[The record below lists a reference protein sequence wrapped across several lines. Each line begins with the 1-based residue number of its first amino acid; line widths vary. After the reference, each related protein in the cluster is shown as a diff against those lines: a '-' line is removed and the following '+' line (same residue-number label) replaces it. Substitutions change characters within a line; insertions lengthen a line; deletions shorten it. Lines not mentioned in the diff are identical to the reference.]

1 VITVED
7 WALIRRLHLAEGESM
22 RSIAERLGVSRNTV
36 AKAVKAEGPPKYQR
50 AARDT
55 SAIRAVEPR
64 IRELLK
70 DNPRMPA
77 TVIAERVGWSGSPA
91 WFRENVARI
100 RPEYAPADPAD
111 RISYEPGDQIQCDL
125 VFPETRIPCGAGSAR
140 VFPVLVMVCSHS
152 RFIMARMIPSRMTG
166 DLLAGMWELLGG
178 LGAVPRRLVWD
189 NETGI
194 GRRNRY
200 AEGVAAFAGML
211 ATRIVQL
218 KPNDPESKGIVERAN
233 GYLES
238 SFLPGR
244 TFTSPEDFNAQ
255 LGSWLPR
262 ANKRLVRATGRR
274 PMDLIDVDRAAMLA
288 LPPVPPARGFI
299 SRVRLP
305 RDYYV
310 RVASNDYSVNPQAIG
325 RFVEVSADLETVR
338 ITFEG
343 RDAGTHQRSW
353 DRGQTITD
361 PAHVEAANTLR
372 TAFQNPPPITPESE
386 ALEILRD
393 LADYDRAFGV
403 AFETGQ
409 VLS

>member
-1 VITVED
+1 
-7 WALIRRLHLAEGESM
+7 M
-22 RSIAERLGVSRNTV
+22 RSIAARLGVSRNTV
-36 AKAVKAEGPPKYQR
+36 AKAVASGSPPKYER
-50 AARDT
+50 AAGD
-55 SAIRAVEPR
+55 SAIRAIEPK
-64 IRELLK
+64 IRALLK

-125 VFPETRIPCGAGSAR
+125 VFPEARIPCGLGRER

-152 RFIMARMIPSRMTG
+152 RFILARMIPSRTTG
-166 DLLAGMWELLGG
+166 DLLAGMWELLEG

-194 GRRNRY
+194 GRGRRL
-200 AEGVAAFAGML
+200 AAGVPAFAGVL

-218 KPNDPESKGIVERAN
+218 KPYDPESKGIVERAN
-233 GYLES
+233 GYLET

-244 TFTSPEDFNAQ
+244 SFASPEDFNAQ
-255 LGSWLPR
+255 LSGWLPG
-262 ANKRLVRATGRR
+262 ANRRLVRNTGAR
-274 PMDLIDVDRAAMLA
+274 PAELIGTDRAAMLA
-288 LPPVPPARGFI
+288 LPPVPPLTGFS

-325 RFVEVSADLETVR
+325 RFVEVHADLETVR

-353 DRGQTITD
+353 GRGQTITD
-361 PAHVEAANTLR
+361 PAHVQAAKVQR
-372 TAFQNPPPITPESE
+372 TAFQNAAAAPEESGLDAE
-386 ALEILRD
+386 LRD

-403 AFETGQ
+403 VFGDGQ
-409 VLS
+409 VLP